1 MNIVPKLNKLFLI
14 VFINL
19 VFLNPLS
26 AQFTLVGKV
35 SDAKGNP
42 IPFALVWD
50 SIAKSGTKCNS
61 SGFFEL
67 KKTDLNN
74 VLRISSVGKPITRVV
89 VKNQD
94 SLFIVMID
102 DTTKKNKR
110 DIVIKKPVIYL
121 YPEKETEVNI
131 KVEFEGK
138 FNFTYPSYENGWVVN
153 AYPSGKLINKKDNK
167 TYSYLFWDGE
177 KQYPVNS
184 SIYESG
190 FIIHRD
196 TTVSFLQ
203 YALNKIGLNEYE
215 ANEFIVFWT
224 PYLIKNEWNF
234 IHFRTGKEYETIS
247 KNIAIPK
254 PDVEFRVFLDFMKID
269 KPYPIKN
276 QTFISVQRKGF
287 TLVEWGG
294 AEFSQPTN

>member
-14 VFINL
+14 IFIYQL
-19 VFLNPLS
+19 FLNPLR

-35 SDAKGNP
+35 SDAKGNS
-42 IPFALVWD
+42 IPFALVVD
-50 SIAKSGTKCNS
+50 SITKSDTKCNS
-61 SGFFEL
+61 DGFFEL
-67 KKTDLNN
+67 KKTNLNN

-110 DIVIKKPVIYL
+110 DIVIKKPVLYL
-121 YPEKETEVNI
+121 YPEKEMDVNI
-131 KVEFEGK
+131 KVLFDGQ
-138 FNFTYPSYENGWVVN
+138 FNFTYPTYDNGWFVK
-153 AYPSGKLINKKDNK
+153 AFPSGKLINRKDNK
-167 TYSYLFWDGE
+167 SYSYLFWDGE
-177 KQYPVNS
+177 KKYPTNS

-190 FIIHRD
+190 FIIYRD
-196 TTVSFLQ
+196 SIVSFLQ
-203 YALNKIGLNEYE
+203 NILSKYGLNEYE

-234 IHFRTGKEYETIS
+234 IHFRMGKDYETIS
-247 KNIAIPK
+247 KNIVKPK
-254 PDVEFRVFLDFMKID
+254 PDVEIRVFMDFMKID

-276 QTFISVQRKGF
+276 QTFTSVQRKGF

-294 AEFSQPTN
+294 AELIQTIK